1 MTGEQE
7 IGTLITKFVADLTG
21 LQQGVTQYDA
31 ELDKAKK
38 STEGLNNESINLA
51 ASINNAQSLYNYGRQ
66 ALTLYTDAFES
77 AYGAVDAFNRMTGT
91 TVVQGGKWNEIMEQ
105 NHLEL
110 GSLTMAFRMLA
121 MNVESARDGTGRAA
135 DAFKTLHVNIYDTNG
150 QLKDSNTIMLETM
163 TALSKVAN
171 AGERSALAQDTIG
184 RAQMSIN
191 KLWADGKNMLEIY
204 DATQTKMTANG
215 MYSYKEYE
223 AATGRLNSAQSDLM
237 VSLGKG
243 LIPMFTTFVN
253 YLTDHVIPAI
263 DKIGDALSFFGY
275 RIAAMSAAI
284 KGEITWDQF
293 EKMSTYEYY
302 SQAQFLE
309 KANAAA
315 NEKAKYIE
323 DQNAKSNQPASS
335 NAGALPWETTGGASS
350 GGTSSGGSGG
360 SSGSGGSAE
369 EQWLLEKGEAGIR
382 SWKGFTPE
390 QVTKYILAYRKL
402 SEGRVTADLDEL
414 NQIQEHLKL
423 QVKGSAEAQRDID
436 LIHELGYR
444 TAVDIARLQNNALTK
459 EWNELVKNI
468 EKNPAEAEI
477 RINTTYTTTGGGGG
491 GGTGGTGWSQGGAS
505 WDGIGVGTY
514 GSEMYLF
521 MQQWYLKGATYQ
533 EALKHWAEG
542 EGVPNAGISTS
553 GQKDV
558 EGRASGGPTIA
569 GIPYLVGERGPEI
582 FAPDTNGTILPNMS
596 TGGTANIYIELD
608 GDTIA
613 QKIAAPLVSEIR
625 VRTGIR

>member
-7 IGTLITKFVADLTG
+7 IGTLVTKFVADLTG
-21 LQQGVTQYDA
+21 LQQGVTQYDT

-38 STEGLNNESINLA
+38 STEGLNTESINLA

-243 LIPMFTTFVN
+243 LIPMFTNFVN

-315 NEKAKYIE
+315 NEKTKYIE

-335 NAGALPWETTGGASS
+335 NTGALPWETTGGASS

-468 EKNPAEAEI
+468 EKNPANAEI
-477 RINTTYTTTGGGGG
+477 KINTTYTTTGGSSSKTTDGGE
-491 GGTGGTGWSQGGAS
+491 TWEQ
-505 WDGIGVGTY
+505 WQQWGVGTEPSEFNPN

-521 MQQWYLKGATYQ
+521 MKSWFDKGGKSYQ
-533 EALKHWAEG
+533 EALKAWTIG
-542 EGVPNAGISTS
+542 EGVPHT
-553 GQKDV
+553 
-558 EGRASGGPTIA
+558 GRASGGPVMA
-569 GIPYLVGERGPEI
+569 GIQYLVGERGPEI

-596 TGGTANIYIELD
+596 TGGTCNIFVELD
-608 GDTIA
+608 GDIIA

-625 VRTGIR
+625 VRTGLR